1 MKRGNTMD
9 RPVTEI
15 ALAYGDA
22 IYELRSH
29 KSRRWSQRD
38 LARAIG
44 TSNSVVYQWEMG
56 WTTPSRRSIDKLCSA
71 FKMTRA
77 EFKQRIDACRR
88 DIRRVQRE
96 AAKQGSAVVL
106 DGMNELSRIT

>member
-56 WTTPSRRSIDKLCSA
+56 WTTPSRRSVDKLCRVFA
-71 FKMTRA
+71 ITRT
-77 EFKQRIDACRR
+77 EFKQRINACRR
-88 DIRRVQRE
+88 DIRRAQRE
-96 AAKQGSAVVL
+96 AAKQDNGVVL
-106 DGMNELSRIT
+106 DEVNELSLIT

>member
-1 MKRGNTMD
+1 MKRGRTMD
-9 RPVTEI
+9 RPVTET
-15 ALAYGDA
+15 ALACGDA

-56 WTTPSRRSIDKLCSA
+56 WTTPSRRSIDKLCAA
-71 FKMTRA
+71 FKVTRS
-77 EFKQRIDACRR
+77 EFKQRIDKCLR
-88 DIRRVQRE
+88 DLRRVQRDV
-96 AAKQGSAVVL
+96 AKQQNDVAL